1 MSSPDSNEA
10 PPSVGLVGGKYELV
24 KMIGRGGMG
33 SVWEARH
40 VSLGTPSAIKFIEA
54 EYANS
59 AEARSRFDKEAK
71 AAATIQSKHAIQIYD
86 HGVTDD
92 GKPYIVMELLTGEPL
107 DKRIERLGQLTL
119 QDTAK
124 ILQQVSRGLARAHER
139 GIVHRDLKP
148 ENIFI
153 VRNTDDDEE
162 VAKVLDFGIAKIQ
175 NSPHSPGITSST
187 KTGAVLG
194 TPFYMS
200 PEQARGLRN
209 VDHRTDV
216 WSLGVIAFKCI
227 TGRLPFDGES
237 VGDLLVKIC
246 TAPIPIPSH
255 SVPGLPQAF
264 DTWFMRAL
272 EREPERRFSN
282 VTELSEHLAFAAG
295 IGASGRGTTPT
306 PHMGPPM
313 SATIAASSSGGN
325 GMHGSSGHPGQHRGS
340 MAGAD
345 ANAQSYG
352 SRTPNPAGMTAA
364 PFTSSQPV
372 PGVGSSKWKWLVGA
386 AAIGLALAGIG
397 TAVTVAVRRQR
408 DAAATNS
415 VGIVTQPPAAS
426 DKSGPPPSA
435 NDPVG
440 AAGAGAASTNAGTN
454 GAGTNDATPP
464 TNSSAT
470 ITETPLATGGKVPSH
485 TKLGAKA
492 PAAAGG
498 KTAVGAGA
506 GVGAAPAGAP
516 LPPPGGAAVV
526 AAPLPPP
533 TPPPAPPPTVKKPN
547 KNDPGY

>member
-1 MSSPDSNEA
+1 MTTPEE
-10 PPSVGLVGGKYELV
+10 PPSTGLVGGKYQLV
-24 KMIGRGGMG
+24 KLIGRGGMG

-59 AEARSRFDKEAK
+59 QEARSRFDKEAK

-119 QDTAK
+119 QDTAR

-175 NSPHSPGITSST
+175 NSPHSPGVTSST

-216 WSLGVIAFKCI
+216 WSLGVIAYKCI

-246 TAPIPIPSH
+246 TAPVPIPSH
-255 SVPGLPQAF
+255 AVAGLPQAF

-272 EREPERRFSN
+272 EREPERRFSS
-282 VTELSEHLAFAAG
+282 VTELAEHLAFAAG
-295 IGASGRGTTPT
+295 ITGRSPSSQL
-306 PHMGPPM
+306 GPPM
-313 SATIAASSSGGN
+313 SATIAAASAAGGVASGPRGPY
-325 GMHGSSGHPGQHRGS
+325 GSS
-340 MAGAD
+340 AGPTD
-345 ANAQSYG
+345 HNGRSTG
-352 SRTPNPAGMTAA
+352 TPHPAGMTAA
-364 PFTSSQPV
+364 PFTSSQPAPGIGTSKLKWV
-372 PGVGSSKWKWLVGA
+372 VLPAVLGLSIAAIGAGAFVVLKKPHAAGPGVGVTQISAPESA
-386 AAIGLALAGIG
+386 APP
-397 TAVTVAVRRQR
+397 VAV
-408 DAAATNS
+408 ASAEPAPASASASAATE
-415 VGIVTQPPAAS
+415 TA
-426 DKSGPPPSA
+426 
-435 NDPVG
+435 
-440 AAGAGAASTNAGTN
+440 T
-454 GAGTNDATPP
+454 TPP
-464 TNSSAT
+464 G
-470 ITETPLATGGKVPSH
+470 IQPTPLASAKTTASGKG
-485 TKLGAKA
+485 TKPGPKPATTVA
-492 PAAAGG
+492 SAAAGAAAGG
-498 KTAVGAGA
+498 GALP
-506 GVGAAPAGAP
+506 APGS
-516 LPPPGGAAVV
+516 L
-526 AAPLPPP
+526 
-533 TPPPAPPPTVKKPN
+533 PAPPSTQAIVTTPVPTPAPSAKRPA

>member
-1 MSSPDSNEA
+1 MSTPDSAEV
-10 PPSVGLVGGKYELV
+10 PPSIGLVGGKYQLV
-24 KMIGRGGMG
+24 KLIGRGGMG

-40 VSLGTPSAIKFIEA
+40 ASLGTPSAIKFIEA

-86 HGVTDD
+86 HGVTED

-124 ILQQVSRGLARAHER
+124 ILQHVSRGLSRAHER
-139 GIVHRDLKP
+139 GIIHRDLKP

-162 VAKVLDFGIAKIQ
+162 IAKVLDFGIAKIQ

-216 WSLGVIAFKCI
+216 WSLGVIAFKCV

-255 SVPGLPQAF
+255 FVPGLPQAF

-295 IGASGRGTTPT
+295 IGGRGATPM
-306 PHMGPPM
+306 PHAGGQPM
-313 SATIAASSSGGN
+313 SATIAAASGAGGN
-325 GMHGSSGHPGQHRGS
+325 GMHGPSGAPGQHRGS
-340 MAGAD
+340 ISGGGD
-345 ANAQSYG
+345 PNAQSYG

-372 PGVGSSKWKWLVGA
+372 PGVGPSKWKWVVGA
-386 AAIGLALAGIG
+386 AAVGLALAGIG
-397 TAVTVAVRRQR
+397 TGVTILVKHQR
-408 DAAATNS
+408 EAAAANN
-415 VGIVTQPPAAS
+415 VGLVTQPPAAS
-426 DKSGPPPSA
+426 DKAGPPPTASA
-435 NDPVG
+435 EPPVTS
-440 AAGAGAASTNAGTN
+440 ASAIGAGDT
-454 GAGTNDATPP
+454 TPP
-464 TNSSAT
+464 PTT
-470 ITETPLATGGKVPSH
+470 TPITETPLASAGKTGPHSKGTSGTKGVTGGKPS
-485 TKLGAKA
+485 
-492 PAAAGG
+492 
-498 KTAVGAGA
+498 VGAGA
-506 GVGAAPAGAP
+506 
-516 LPPPGGAAVV
+516 PPPASLPAPGPATQPATQPPPIV
-526 AAPLPPP
+526 AAP
-533 TPPPAPPPTVKKPN
+533 PPPAVKKPN